1 MYIYSK
7 ISKNDKLWGSSY
19 GLGLKRGLAGVA
31 ARVRPEGEESS
42 RTEKPDA
49 IRGNEHRKSGGKKQE
64 KEKKNKKLR
73 GCLRMSKKSSKFA
86 AENELS
92 CPCGKEILDL

>member
-1 MYIYSK
+1 MT
-7 ISKNDKLWGSSY
+7 NCGVHPMVWV
-19 GLGLKRGLAGVA
+19 LKGAVGVA

-73 GCLRMSKKSSKFA
+73 GCLRMSKKISNFA

>member
-1 MYIYSK
+1 MTNCGVHPMVWVLKGARGSR
-7 ISKNDKLWGSSY
+7 SSDRSSY
-19 GLGLKRGLAGVA
+19 
-31 ARVRPEGEESS
+31 RVI
-42 RTEKPDA
+42 EKT
-49 IRGNEHRKSGGKKQE
+49 NLTMQE

-73 GCLRMSKKSSKFA
+73 GCLRMSKKISNFA